1 MSSLIPRYSEHNAAT
16 YNTSFAA
23 LQARYQ
29 LGGNALENIV
39 SGTLTASTAAIDLP
53 FTAGAYKYLRLLTNL
68 KDDGVGDSGL
78 KANGDS
84 STVYDYIALEGDGVS
99 LSGFPL
105 ASVNYM
111 PLYADSTNPLSV
123 DSWIFLTATGF
134 NLIGCATPRL
144 GATTFNSRIGGV
156 YRGGPVTSLQL
167 TFQYPALGGLY
178 LADTSYLLQGLP
190 I

>member
-1 MSSLIPRYSEHNAAT
+1 MTSKRARYSEHNAAT
-16 YNTSFAA
+16 YNAAFDA
-23 LQARYQ
+23 LQARYE

-39 SGTLTASTAAIDLP
+39 SGTLTASSAAIDLP

-68 KDDGVGDSGL
+68 KDDGAGDSGL

-84 STVYDYIALEGDGVS
+84 STVYDYIALEADGGS

-105 ASVNYM
+105 ASVNYV

-123 DSWIFLTATGF
+123 DSWIFLTSTGF
-134 NLIGCATPRL
+134 NLIGYATLQL
-144 GATTFNSRIGGV
+144 GGITFNSRIGGV

-178 LADTSYLLQGLP
+178 LANTSYLLQGLP